1 MNNQYFNPYWQQT
14 QPNFQRIQNLS
25 SYNSTEVQCF
35 YVNNPSDM
43 EKIQPVL
50 NVLYIGLNFDK
61 KEIYLRQMNNNGLID
76 FTTYTQ
82 QSGEQQKSE
91 FTKILDRLDVLETN
105 LKGKDNVQY
114 ANDTTV
120 DEYVG
125 ERNVK
130 QSPVNAPVSTN
141 DSRQVIRRTKGN
153 NY

>member
-1 MNNQYFNPYWQQT
+1 MNYYNPYNWQQT

-25 SYNSTEVQCF
+25 SYNTTEVQCF
-35 YVNNPSDM
+35 YVNNPTDM

-50 NVLYIGLNFDK
+50 NVLYIGLNLDK

-76 FTTYTQ
+76 FTTFTQ
-82 QSGEQQKSE
+82 LSGEQQKSDI
-91 FTKILDRLDVLETN
+91 TKILDRLDVLESN

-114 ANDTTV
+114 ADDSAVN
-120 DEYVG
+120 EYVS

-130 QSPVNAPVSTN
+130 QPPVNETVSAN
-141 DSRQVIRRTKGN
+141 DGRQNVRRTKGN